1 MTKDV
6 LKIHPPQEVAL
17 PSLLSPHFTLS
28 PHFALEEMTLSQT
41 AARDGIDNKPSP
53 GIVKSLKVRG
63 RDDC

>member
-17 PSLLSPHFTLS
+17 PSLLSPHFTL
-28 PHFALEEMTLSQT
+28 EEMTLSQT
-41 AARDGIDNKPSP
+41 AARDGIGNKPSP
-53 GIVKSLKVRG
+53 GIVKNLKVRG